1 MAGWMPAGRYVH
13 VYVLLDA
20 DQRQR
25 AQQNSQM
32 QTHRPSLVSTAPR
45 ASTMAADEDFTS
57 KFFAHVDENVPLYIS
72 RLAEAVAIPSV
83 SSDLP
88 NHLPDIE
95 KMIEWCKDHIT
106 NLGGTA
112 ELLPNPSA
120 TKDGPLPPILLGTFL
135 AKEDADTKKTVCVYG
150 HLDVQP
156 AKMEDGWTS
165 DPFTLTERDGKL
177 YGRGS
182 TDDKGPALSW
192 LWIVEAHR
200 KLGVDLPVNI
210 KILYEGMEES
220 GSAGMF
226 EAIRD
231 LSRDGQFLNDVDF
244 FCISDNYWLGKT
256 KPCLTYGLR
265 GMAYFQVGIRCCE
278 QDLHS
283 GVLGGTVHEG
293 MTDLVQ
299 LMASLVDSSGKIL
312 VDGVMDDVAEVSEE
326 ESALYDSIEFD
337 MEAYKEESKVK
348 SVSDK
353 LLHSD
358 KKSLLMARWRYPTL
372 SLHGI
377 EGAFSGAGAKT
388 VIPAEVLG
396 KFSLRL
402 VPDQEPAKIE
412 KAVKAH
418 LEKVF
423 SGLNSPNKMR
433 VEMIHGAKAWLS
445 DPNHPNYEA
454 AAKAIERVYG
464 SKPDYTREGGSIPI
478 TGFLEDATGMNVC
491 LLPVGACDDMAHST
505 DEKYNKSNL
514 INAIKVLGLYLH
526 ELGAIKGPKPS
537 LCRCVP
543 LTEEELMIP
552 GAFLKGFKCKCEL

>member
-1 MAGWMPAGRYVH
+1 M
-13 VYVLLDA
+13 
-20 DQRQR
+20 
-25 AQQNSQM
+25 
-32 QTHRPSLVSTAPR
+32 
-45 ASTMAADEDFTS
+45 TMMTDEFEN
-57 KFFAHVDENVPLYIS
+57 KFFDHVDANVPLYIS

-88 NHLPDIE
+88 NHLPDIIR
-95 KMIEWCKDHIT
+95 MIDWTKDHIVD
-106 NLGGTA
+106 LGGTV
-112 ELLPNPSA
+112 ELLSNPQG
-120 TKDGPLPPILLGTFL
+120 TDDEPLPPILLGTFL
-135 AKEDADTKKTVCVYG
+135 AAESPETKKTVCVYG

-156 AKMEDGWTS
+156 ARLEDGWTS
-165 DPFTLTERDGKL
+165 DPFILEERDEKL

-192 LWIVEAHR
+192 LWVVEAHR
-200 KLGVDLPVNI
+200 QLGIDLPVNV

-231 LSRDGQFLNDVDF
+231 LAKTGQFLSDVDF
-244 FCISDNYWLGKT
+244 FCISDNYWLGKE

-265 GMAYFQVGIRCCE
+265 GMAYFQVTVKCCE

-283 GVLGGTVHEG
+283 GVLGGTIHEG

-299 LMASLVDSSGKIL
+299 LMASLVDSSGRIL
-312 VDGVMDDVAEVSEE
+312 VDGVMDDVEPLTAEEN
-326 ESALYDSIEFD
+326 AMYDTIEFD
-337 MEAYKEESKVK
+337 MEAYKDESKVK

-358 KKSLLMARWRYPTL
+358 KQSLLMARWRYPTL

-402 VPDQEPAKIE
+402 VPDQDPKKIE
-412 KAVKAH
+412 KLVTAH
-418 LEKVF
+418 LESVF
-423 SGLNSPNKMR
+423 RELGSPNAMT

-445 DPNHPNYEA
+445 SPKHPNYEA

-464 SKPDYTREGGSIPI
+464 DKPDYTREGGSIPI
-478 TGFLEDATGMNVC
+478 TSFIEDATEMNVC

-505 DEKYNKSNL
+505 NEKYNKSNL

-537 LCRCVP
+537 QCRCVP